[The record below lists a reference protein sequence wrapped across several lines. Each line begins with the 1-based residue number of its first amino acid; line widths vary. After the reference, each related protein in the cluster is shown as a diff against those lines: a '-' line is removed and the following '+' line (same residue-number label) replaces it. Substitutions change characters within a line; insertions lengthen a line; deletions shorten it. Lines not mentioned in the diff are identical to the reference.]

1 MQAFLVLHYLDIYL
15 NQLAMGS
22 ESASQEKEKQGLFAR
37 GWLRIKAFLKNI
49 KTEVFEFVSKV
60 KKLGQDDPRRVVH
73 SLKVGFALT
82 LVSLFYYCQPLYNSF
97 GVSAMWAVMTVVVVF
112 EFSVGKFCDLL
123 ILAQNQTKL
132 RNIDI
137 NKWF

>member
-1 MQAFLVLHYLDIYL
+1 MDL
-15 NQLAMGS
+15 
-22 ESASQEKEKQGLFAR
+22 ESATASQEKEKQGLFAR

-82 LVSLFYYCQPLYNSF
+82 FVSLFYYYRPPYDS
-97 GVSAMWAVMTVVVVF
+97 
-112 EFSVGKFCDLL
+112 
-123 ILAQNQTKL
+123 LAFLQRGL
-132 RNIDI
+132 
-137 NKWF
+137 

>member
-15 NQLAMGS
+15 NQIAMGS

-37 GWLRIKAFLKNI
+37 GWSWIKVFVENI
-49 KTEVFEFVSKV
+49 KTKVFEFVRNV

-82 LVSLFYYCQPLYNSF
+82 LCHYFITIGHCRQLWRFCN
-97 GVSAMWAVMTVVVVF
+97 
-112 EFSVGKFCDLL
+112 VGCNDCRGRL
-123 ILAQNQTKL
+123 
-132 RNIDI
+132 
-137 NKWF
+137 